1 MTAILCTYF
10 VVKDTQRELREVQAL
25 LYVIFIMWCWPNRQ
39 STVQRQ
45 EMTNWTTNLRF
56 LWRCPCRLC

>member
-25 LYVIFIMWCWPNRQ
+25 LYVIFIM
-39 STVQRQ
+39 
-45 EMTNWTTNLRF
+45 
-56 LWRCPCRLC
+56 